1 MFSKFRPLLG
11 RRVLEIGSG
20 IGNMTRYLLDR
31 EFFLATEVKPNYLS
45 LLRNRLGKYQKI
57 RIEPFDVLRF
67 DLERFRSR
75 NIDSILCVNVLEHLE
90 DNETPLRN
98 MVHLLEP
105 KGRLF
110 LSVPAHPWLYGTMDR
125 DLGHVRRYEKGDLK
139 KKLEAQGFRVIF
151 LEHFNRIGILGWF
164 LNGKVLRRKGL
175 PFVQLRIFD
184 FLVPLFK
191 LEDLCSLPF
200 GLSLI
205 AVIERPE

>member
-1 MFSKFRPLLG
+1 
-11 RRVLEIGSG
+11 
-20 IGNMTRYLLDR
+20 
-31 EFFLATEVKPNYLS
+31 
-45 LLRNRLGKYQKI
+45 
-57 RIEPFDVLRF
+57 
-67 DLERFRSR
+67 
-75 NIDSILCVNVLEHLE
+75 
-90 DNETPLRN
+90 

-125 DLGHVRRYEKGDLK
+125 DLGHVRRYKKGDLK

-151 LEHFNRIGILGWF
+151 LEHFNRIGILGGF

-184 FLVPLFK
+184 FLVPLSK

-205 AVIERPE
+205 AVVERPE